1 MNDTVSQQVHI
12 LPQTHSLVRK
22 DLKVPQIL
30 SLKDLV
36 LVLLQ
41 RLADVNQ
48 LLIVVA
54 QDGQFLFL
62 MQQLHVEVR
71 TGLILKHI
79 LLHPVDLKFRV
90 LQRLIVTG
98 HQTFQERI
106 DQLFQRNI
114 GTTESVKRAD
124 KFVAGGAVRILNIH
138 QQQKILFNIK
148 GQAVLPGTG
157 IGRVRN
163 L

>member
-1 MNDTVSQQVHI
+1 
-12 LPQTHSLVRK
+12 
-22 DLKVPQIL
+22 
-30 SLKDLV
+30 
-36 LVLLQ
+36 
-41 RLADVNQ
+41 
-48 LLIVVA
+48 
-54 QDGQFLFL
+54 

-98 HQTFQERI
+98 HQTFQKRI

-114 GTTESVKRAD
+114 GTTEPVQSTD
-124 KFVAGGAVRILNIH
+124 KFVAGGAVCVVNIH

-148 GQAVLPGTG
+148 CQAVLPGTG